1 MRAMSTRSHILL
13 VEDDRDVL
21 RAVGVR
27 LRAAG
32 FETIVAHDGE
42 AGLAAARVNL
52 PDAIV
57 LDIRMPGMDGLTVL
71 ARLREEEGTRD
82 IPVVV
87 LSANVV
93 ETVKCKALDLG
104 AKFFLQKPYDPK
116 SLVQAIQTAISSS
129 ASDRGETSEERP
141 DPPGNVKKYVLIADA
156 DPLMLHALTKRCRA
170 LDLDVQTVKDGLEAL
185 LLCSRDTPELLIV
198 DAGLPGADG
207 LVVCDKLRRSE
218 PTASIPII
226 VLSSKSDERT
236 KLRCT
241 SLGAQYIYKGP
252 EFWNELAPT
261 IRTLLNIEP
270 RDAATSKMSIT
281 TPGPAAAAPRSA
293 KVLAID
299 DDYQITRAIMIR
311 LGALGIEVIGA
322 PNAKMGQLLAK
333 KEQPD
338 VIITDYQMPAMSG
351 EQLLVNLKKD
361 PETNRIPVIMITG
374 QKIEGMDNHA
384 LKREMLGRRGAAAY
398 LSKPLEFDSLL
409 DELRRFIELPR
420 ESGPVRRFSR
430 LAAGPDPAPDRR

>member
-1 MRAMSTRSHILL
+1 MFTFCTTSN
-13 VEDDRDVL
+13 
-21 RAVGVR
+21 R
-27 LRAAG
+27 LR
-32 FETIVAHDGE
+32 IVRNQE
-42 AGLAAARVNL
+42 
-52 PDAIV
+52 
-57 LDIRMPGMDGLTVL
+57 
-71 ARLREEEGTRD
+71 
-82 IPVVV
+82 
-87 LSANVV
+87 
-93 ETVKCKALDLG
+93 
-104 AKFFLQKPYDPK
+104 
-116 SLVQAIQTAISSS
+116 
-129 ASDRGETSEERP
+129 
-141 DPPGNVKKYVLIADA
+141 
-156 DPLMLHALTKRCRA
+156 
-170 LDLDVQTVKDGLEAL
+170 
-185 LLCSRDTPELLIV
+185 
-198 DAGLPGADG
+198 
-207 LVVCDKLRRSE
+207 
-218 PTASIPII
+218 
-226 VLSSKSDERT
+226 
-236 KLRCT
+236 LRCT

-374 QKIEGMDNHA
+374 QKIEGMVNHA

-409 DELRRFIELPR
+409 DELRRVWVWCGKRKL
-420 ESGPVRRFSR
+420 
-430 LAAGPDPAPDRR
+430 LK